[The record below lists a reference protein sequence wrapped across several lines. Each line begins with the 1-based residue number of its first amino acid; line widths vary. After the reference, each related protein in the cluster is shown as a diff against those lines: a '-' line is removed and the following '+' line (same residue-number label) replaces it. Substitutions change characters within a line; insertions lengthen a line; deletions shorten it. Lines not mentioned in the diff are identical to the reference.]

1 MSRYAACWEPGMIPR
16 TLFVA
21 LAVLAASGPVLA
33 EDDRA
38 TTTIKLVQEKLH
50 IHGFYSGL
58 IDGNPAGETQAAI
71 ARFQLSRSLPAD
83 GSPDKRTL
91 DELGVVLEEPA
102 STGASSPPAEGASPE
117 TPRSDKPQS

>member
-1 MSRYAACWEPGMIPR
+1 MIPR
-16 TLFVA
+16 SLIVA
-21 LAVLAASGPVLA
+21 LAALAASGPVLA

-91 DELGVVLEEPA
+91 DELGVVLEEEPA
-102 STGASSPPAEGASPE
+102 STGASSPPAEAASPE
-117 TPRSDKPQS
+117 TPESGKPQS